1 MKLLSSV
8 TLLAFVLAAQA
19 FAKDAAP
26 TAAPSTANAAAAMT
40 KAAEAL
46 LDGVDDAKRAL
57 VVIPFDDP
65 RRVDWNNVPKP
76 ERKGLQLRDMT
87 ADQRERCDALL
98 HTALSAA
105 GYERAMRILSL
116 ENNLREGEKDLVGG
130 HLRDPQRYFLT
141 IFGKPAVTGTWGWS
155 LEGHHYSL
163 NFTVRDGEVIADTPS
178 FWGACP
184 ATVKTFVEG
193 GPEVGTRTL
202 GHEEELGFQLLQSL
216 TDAQRTRA
224 IVADKAPADYR
235 NAGLPEPPHEAP
247 AGLAAADMDSAQ
259 RELLDALL
267 AEYTGHLAPEL
278 AAARMREIHN
288 GGWDAVRFAWLG
300 ATKPGIG
307 HAYRVE
313 GPTFILELVNFQSDP
328 QGNPA
333 NHIHSVWRDPR
344 GDFGVPAKP

>member
-8 TLLAFVLAAQA
+8 IFLVLAAPA
-19 FAKDAAP
+19 FANEAALP
-26 TAAPSTANAAAAMT
+26 TAPSTANAAAAMT
-40 KAAEAL
+40 KAAAAF
-46 LDGVDDAKRAL
+46 LDGVDDEKRAL
-57 VVIPFDDP
+57 VTMDFDDP
-65 RRVDWNNVPKP
+65 RRLDWNNIPKP
-76 ERKGLQLRDMT
+76 ERKGLQLRQMT
-87 ADQRERCDALL
+87 QDQRERCDALL
-98 HTALSAA
+98 HSALSDA
-105 GYERAMRILSL
+105 GYERVMNILAL

-155 LEGHHYSL
+155 LEGHHCSV

-184 ATVKTFVEG
+184 ATVKTFVKG
-193 GPEVGTRTL
+193 GPDVGTRTL
-202 GHEEELGFQLLQSL
+202 GKEEELGFQLLHSL
-216 TDAQRTRA
+216 TDVQRTRA
-224 IVADKAPADYR
+224 IIADKAPADYR

-247 AGLAAADMDSAQ
+247 AGLAAADMDAAQ

-267 AEYTGHLAPEL
+267 AEYAGHLAPEL
-278 AAARMREIHN
+278 AAARMREIHS

-344 GDFGVPAKP
+344 GDFAVAAKP